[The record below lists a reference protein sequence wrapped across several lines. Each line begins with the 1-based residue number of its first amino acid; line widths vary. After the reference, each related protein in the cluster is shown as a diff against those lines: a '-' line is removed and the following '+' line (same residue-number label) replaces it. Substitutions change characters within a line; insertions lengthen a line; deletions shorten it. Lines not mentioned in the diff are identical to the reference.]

1 MNKKINDKMN
11 NNQPRTDIRHPRNL
25 KDVTCEEGARSDFI
39 CNAIDK
45 DYRIEYTLVR
55 LSIILNNLEK
65 DVERVKECCTDLCKL
80 TDLKLQRPTVPETSL
95 AS

>member
-1 MNKKINDKMN
+1 MNE
-11 NNQPRTDIRHPRNL
+11 QPRTDIRHSRNL
-25 KDVTCEEGARSDFI
+25 PKEEEAVNSDNFI
-39 CNAIDK
+39 SNAIDK

-55 LSIILNNLEK
+55 LSIILKNLEK

-80 TDLKLQRPTVPETSL
+80 TDMKSQNNSVPENSL